1 MDVLLTEKQ
10 RLWREQVAEFA
21 HQYVFPEIE
30 NMEKGRFP
38 RKLLTDMSKQGFLGI
53 PIPSAYHGLGAD
65 FTTYIIAIHE
75 LSKVN
80 AAIGVIV
87 SVHTSVVTMPIL
99 AFGTSRQKESYVPL
113 LATGQKLGAFCLT
126 EPTAGSDA
134 SSILLRAERSD
145 EHYVLNGTKI
155 FITSGG
161 EADVYLVFAVTD
173 PSSTKKNISAFI
185 VEKGT
190 PGFTVGKDEK
200 KMGLHG
206 SKTVTLH
213 FDGVRIPKEQ
223 LLGVEGEGFQIAMSS
238 LNAGRIGIAAQ
249 SLGIAEAALTEAV
262 SYLKQHPAGIET
274 TIRLGDMAAK
284 WEAAKLLVYQAASYK
299 QANRPVTKEASMAK
313 LFASKAA
320 VEISTEAI
328 HLLGMAGYTN
338 RYKAE
343 RYFRDA
349 KICEIYEG
357 TSEIQRLVICKQL
370 MK

>member
-21 HQYVFPEIE
+21 RQQVFPEIE
-30 NMEKGRFP
+30 AMEQGQFP
-38 RKLLTDMSKQGFLGI
+38 RALLAEMGSQGFLGI
-53 PIPSAYHGLGAD
+53 PIPVTYQGLGAD

-75 LSKVN
+75 LSKVS
-80 AAIGVIV
+80 ATIGVIV

-99 AFGTSRQKESYVPL
+99 AFGTSRQKASYVPL
-113 LATGQKLGAFCLT
+113 LASGQKLGAFCLT

-134 SSILLRAERSD
+134 SSIQLRAERVD
-145 EHYVLNGTKI
+145 EYYMLDGTKI

-161 EADVYLVFAVTD
+161 EADLYLVFAVTD
-173 PSSTKKNISAFI
+173 PASAKKNISAFI

-190 PGFTVGKDEK
+190 PGLICGKDEK

-213 FDGVRIPKEQ
+213 FDSVRIPKEQ
-223 LLGVEGEGFQIAMSS
+223 LLGAEGEGFQIAMSS

-262 SYLKQHPAGIET
+262 SYLKQNRAGLET

-299 QANRPVTKEASMAK
+299 KTDRPVTKAASMAK
-313 LFASKAA
+313 LFASKTA

-328 HLLGMAGYTN
+328 HLLGMEGYTK
-338 RYKAE
+338 RYNAE

-370 MK
+370 I

>member
-1 MDVLLTEKQ
+1 MEGLLTEKQ
-10 RLWREQVAEFA
+10 RLWREQVAKFA
-21 HQYVFPEIE
+21 QHQVFPEVE
-30 NMEKGRFP
+30 AMEQGQFP
-38 RKLLTDMSKQGFLGI
+38 RALLAEMGRKGFLGI
-53 PIPSAYHGLGAD
+53 PIPATYQGLGAD

-75 LSKVN
+75 LSKVS
-80 AAIGVIV
+80 ATIGVIV

-99 AFGTSRQKESYVPL
+99 AFGTNQQKTSYVPL
-113 LATGQKLGAFCLT
+113 LASGQKLGAFCLT

-134 SSILLRAERSD
+134 SSILLRAERAD
-145 EHYVLNGTKI
+145 EYYVLNGTKI

-161 EADVYLVFAVTD
+161 EADLYLVFAVTD
-173 PSSTKKNISAFI
+173 PASTKKNISAFI
-185 VEKGT
+185 VEEDT
-190 PGFTVGKDEK
+190 PGFTIGKDEK

-223 LLGVEGEGFQIAMSS
+223 LLGEEGEGFHIAMSS

-249 SLGIAEAALTEAV
+249 SLGIAEAAFNETV
-262 SYLKQHPAGIET
+262 TYFKRNPAGLES
-274 TIRLGDMAAK
+274 TIRLGDMATK

-313 LFASKAA
+313 LFASKTA

-338 RYKAE
+338 RYNVE

-370 MK
+370 I

>member
-1 MDVLLTEKQ
+1 MDVMLTEQQ
-10 RLWREQVAEFA
+10 RLWREQVAAFA
-21 HQYVFPEIE
+21 RQHVLPEVE
-30 NMEKGRFP
+30 AMEQGQFP
-38 RKLLTDMSKQGFLGI
+38 RTLIAKMGKQGFLGL
-53 PIPSAYHGLGAD
+53 PIPAVYQGLEAD

-75 LSKVN
+75 LSKVS
-80 AAIGVIV
+80 ATIGVIV

-99 AFGTSRQKESYVPL
+99 AFGTTEQKESYVPL
-113 LATGQKLGAFCLT
+113 LASGQKLGAFCLT

-134 SSILLRAERSD
+134 SSIQLRAEQVD
-145 EHYVLNGTKI
+145 EHYILNGTKI

-161 EADVYLVFAVTD
+161 EAELYLVFAVTD
-173 PSSTKKNISAFI
+173 PASAKKNISAFI
-185 VEKGT
+185 VEKDT
-190 PGFTVGKDEK
+190 PGFTIGKDEK

-223 LLGVEGEGFQIAMSS
+223 LLGAEGEGFRMAMSS

-262 SYLKQHPAGIET
+262 TYLKQHPAGLET
-274 TIRLGDMAAK
+274 TIRLGDLAAK
-284 WEAAKLLVYQAASYK
+284 LEAAKLLVYQAAAYK
-299 QANRPVTKEASMAK
+299 EANRPVTKEASMAK
-313 LFASKAA
+313 LFASRTA
-320 VEISTEAI
+320 VEISTEVI
-328 HLLGMAGYTN
+328 HLLGMDGYTN
-338 RYKAE
+338 RYHAE

-370 MK
+370 I